1 MNRTTAVQRIND
13 EIGFRPDGHS
23 LEARIILRL
32 QEAQR
37 DLEHGKTLPH
47 FLLQEGATLTLAAAA
62 HTAAL
67 PTGFLREAD
76 DAVLRY
82 TPSGTDLPTFL
93 ERKYYRDAVLAFI
106 KPADVAVAPSVYV
119 VRTTTI
125 DFITTA
131 DQAYTLTWDYYKKGD
146 PLTSDIENVWLDD
159 DNMPEYLIGEAG
171 YRIAKSLRD
180 TTAMQSFDD
189 MRKQARL
196 SMFGE
201 EVAAELA
208 SGPLIMGANL

>member
-1 MNRTTAVQRIND
+1 MLRSVAVQRIND
-13 EIGFRPDGHS
+13 DLGFRPDGHS
-23 LEARIILRL
+23 LEAKIILRL

-37 DLEHGKTLPH
+37 DLEKGKTLPR
-47 FLLQEGATLTLAAAA
+47 FLLQEDQTLTLAAAA
-62 HTAAL
+62 HTVAL

-76 DAVLRY
+76 DSVIHY
-82 TPSGTDLPTFL
+82 TPEGTDLPYFL
-93 ERKYYRDAVLAFI
+93 ERKYYRDGVLALLT
-106 KPADVAVAPSVYV
+106 PDSEAVAPAIYV
-119 VRTTTI
+119 VRNTVI

-146 PLTSDIENVWLDD
+146 PLTSDVENVWLDD

-171 YRIAKSLRD
+171 YRMAKSLRD
-180 TTAMQSFDD
+180 QVAMQSFDD

-196 SMFGE
+196 AMFSE

-208 SGPLIMGANL
+208 SGPVRMGANL